1 VTRVGAPLGV
11 IVAAKLVLSLTLVGS
26 GFFAISDDDF
36 SRLVIA
42 QAFAVVPK
50 LDPSGT
56 SWLPLPFFAYGTV
69 FTLFGKSL
77 FVARVAGLVF
87 GLLAA
92 LGIYLAARW
101 LSLSRATALGAGL
114 IGAAF
119 PHAAYYGA
127 ATVPDY
133 PTAVLVLLGAVS
145 LSAKDP
151 RIRLLGALAAA
162 AATLCRYET
171 WPVAA
176 VVAIYAIFD
185 WRSSPRQWP
194 LTATA
199 LLAPLGAFA
208 WLLHGLVHHHD
219 AFFFIKRVTAY
230 KRALGR
236 SPTSWFEQLTA
247 QPQSFIRGE
256 PELVVLTLSLLV
268 TVALVVGKQGLAGT
282 AWRRPTL
289 ALFAL
294 VVFLVIG
301 DLRDGAPTHHGERV
315 LLSLWCGL
323 ALVSAEL
330 LTRLLAALPR
340 LLAALP
346 RPATQ
351 EPTRLL
357 AALPRLLVALPR
369 PATQGLTVFG
379 LGLLVAVTAFYVRPK
394 LTPVEPFV
402 DRARELALG
411 QHLATYLRPDE
422 SVAVYTED
430 YGYFAVD
437 AALGRP
443 GAVKPLLTRDPRHPE
458 ADPLSEPELLAAR
471 LTALGVRTFVVP
483 ATHQPP
489 IDRAYQHL
497 TNVAGFALYRRN

>member
-1 VTRVGAPLGV
+1 MTRVGAPLGV
-11 IVAAKLVLSLTLVGS
+11 IVAAKLVLSLTLIGS

-77 FVARVAGLVF
+77 LVARIAGIGF

-145 LSAKDP
+145 LSAKEP
-151 RIRLLGALAAA
+151 RVRLLGALAAA

-176 VVAIYAIFD
+176 VVAIYALFD
-185 WRSSPRQWP
+185 WRSSPRQRP

-268 TVALVVGKQGLAGT
+268 AVALVVGKRGLAGT

-294 VVFLVIG
+294 LVFLVIG
-301 DLRDGAPTHHGERV
+301 DMRDGAPTHHGERV

-340 LLAALP
+340 
-346 RPATQ
+346 
-351 EPTRLL
+351 
-357 AALPRLLVALPR
+357 

-379 LGLLVAVTAFYVRPK
+379 LGLLVAVTAWFVRPK

-411 QHLATYLRPDE
+411 QYLATYLRPDE

-443 GAVKPLLTRDPRHPE
+443 GAVKPLLSRDPRHPE

-471 LTALGVRTFVVP
+471 LTALRVRTFVVP

-489 IDRAYQHL
+489 IDPVYQHL
-497 TNVAGFALYRRN
+497 TTVAGFTLYQRN